1 MECIL
6 PCNRMYTFFKG
17 KHVVALCIQVKLN
30 CTYEHE
36 WVIHPLII
44 AVNFTL
50 RLVPI
55 RSATTVL
62 HLHKCST
69 VHYVHQ
75 SQNKVN

>member
-6 PCNRMYTFFKG
+6 PCNRMYTYFKG

-30 CTYEHE
+30 RTNEHE
-36 WVIHPLII
+36 WVTHPLII

-55 RSATTVL
+55 YYSATTVL

-69 VHYVHQ
+69 VQ
-75 SQNKVN
+75 M